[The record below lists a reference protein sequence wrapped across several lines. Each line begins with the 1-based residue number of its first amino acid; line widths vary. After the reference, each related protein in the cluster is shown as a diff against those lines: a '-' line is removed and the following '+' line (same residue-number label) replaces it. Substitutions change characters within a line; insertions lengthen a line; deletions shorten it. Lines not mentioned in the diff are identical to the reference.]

1 MVAIFSKATTTTSA
15 IAYQDSESPN
25 QFLYYPLSVD
35 LALGENL
42 QDFKV
47 TYWGIGKPFFVKIG
61 NRVDSIVGAIL
72 AGRAKLDIT
81 AAQKQELTQK
91 IRQVFGVQ
99 NPQLK
104 PMSLT
109 NVKVKPVIGTNT
121 LQLGKDSDITFPSTV
136 QLATSFNYLVGTGKN
151 SLFAQFVATQ
161 NAENKV
167 LANPSFGI
175 NIEGDAEFQGDPW
188 TVEVEADLSQVWSY
202 VRKRASASVKLGWFT
217 FKLGDYDKIIQ
228 DLQREQIIKIT
239 YKEGSP
245 ETEKYGRQIFEMG
258 KQIFEEVN
266 KRINSQSGFFKFE
279 PNRVPE
285 SRGSSASGFNWGWN
299 FSVNLAYSHQAIKS
313 TQSMRYKATVS
324 YSGRFKKRV
333 PSAMS
338 LAVSCNS
345 ASSSLFQDLGN
356 VSEPCITQAKID
368 EMNNRLEEEF
378 NRKQRLLEALEL
390 RFATGE
396 ITEEQYRRAVDIIT
410 NGTTSASLMI
420 VPTEQKLLAI
430 AGSTSFEPEEYLLR
444 SVNDLDLDEIIAEA
458 IASEAEE
465 SVN

>member
-1 MVAIFSKATTTTSA
+1 MVAIFSKATTTAGA

-35 LALGENL
+35 LSLGETL

-47 TYWGIGKPFFVKIG
+47 TYWGVGKPFFVKIG

-81 AAQKQELTQK
+81 AVQKELLIRK

-104 PMSLT
+104 PMSLS

-121 LQLGKDSDITFPSTV
+121 IQLGKDSDIIFPGTV
-136 QLATSFNYLVGTGKN
+136 QLATSFNYLIGTGKN

-161 NAENKV
+161 AAGNK
-167 LANPSFGI
+167 LLSNPSFGI

-217 FKLGDYDKIIQ
+217 FKLGDYDKIMQ

-239 YKEGSP
+239 FKEGSP
-245 ETEKYGRQIFEMG
+245 ETEKSGRQIFEMG

-285 SRGSSASGFNWGWN
+285 TGGSSSGFDWGWG

-313 TQSMRYKATVS
+313 TQSMHYKATVS

-333 PSAMS
+333 PAAMS

-345 ASSSLFQDLGN
+345 ASSTLFQDLGN

-368 EMNNRLEEEF
+368 EMNKRLEEEF

-410 NGTTSASLMI
+410 NGVSAAAMML
-420 VPTEQKLLAI
+420 VPTEHKLLATG
-430 AGSTSFEPEEYLLR
+430 ATAAFEPEEYLLR
-444 SVNDLDLDEIIAEA
+444 SMNDMDLDEIIEEA
-458 IASEAEE
+458 IANA
-465 SVN
+465 V